1 VGRAIL
7 LACLP
12 WFALLVGLT
21 VCLVLLVRTN
31 GARFHW
37 GRLGKLHRD
46 QVGSVQGLSF
56 VLTLPLF
63 IMVVLLVVQVSQLMI
78 GQIVVEYAAYTAA
91 RSAVVWIPANVAE
104 PLPGWESENR
114 ISWYAVDADAEN
126 VYPILDPTHPDY
138 GPTVGGVTYLI
149 APGSLKYEKIKS
161 AAILACAPICPSRD
175 LGLTLSGEGQRAAAI
190 VQSLYRSM
198 VPDYEAN
205 ARIPRRIEN
214 KLAYAMRATEVEIRF
229 FHSNR
234 LPPLAP
240 GFLPD
245 YYAFNEVGWQDPITV
260 KVKHWMALLPG
271 PGRLLF
277 RTQSRP
283 GGSPDEVG
291 HTIQREGNVYVYRLE
306 ASATLGNEG
315 QKSVASY
322 VHWPY

>member
-1 VGRAIL
+1 
-7 LACLP
+7 
-12 WFALLVGLT
+12 
-21 VCLVLLVRTN
+21 
-31 GARFHW
+31 
-37 GRLGKLHRD
+37 
-46 QVGSVQGLSF
+46 LSF

-78 GQIVVEYAAYTAA
+78 GKIVVEYAAYATA
-91 RSAVVWIPANVAE
+91 RSAMVWIPANVAE
-104 PLPGWESENR
+104 LVPGWESANR
-114 ISWYAVDADAEN
+114 ISWYEVDLGAEN

-138 GPTVGGVTYLI
+138 GPTVGGVTYVI
-149 APGSLKYEKIKS
+149 APGSPKYEKIRS

-175 LGLTLSGEGQRAAAI
+175 LGLALSGDGQTTAAI
-190 VQSLYRSM
+190 IQSLYRSM

-234 LPPLAP
+234 EPPLAP
-240 GFLPD
+240 GFFLD
-245 YYAFNEVGWQDPITV
+245 YYAFNELGWQDPITV
-260 KVKHWMALLPG
+260 KVRHWMALLPG

-283 GGSPDEVG
+283 AGIGD
-291 HTIQREGNVYVYRLE
+291 TIQREGNVYVYPLE

-315 QKSVASY
+315 QKSVVSY